1 MHKQQVYC
9 SETQLGDLVFVDV
22 IVLISDNVNK
32 VQETKNILF
41 STVGKLGLKINQ
53 VKTKLWNLIT

>member
-32 VQETKNILF
+32 VQEKKTFF
-41 STVGKLGLKINQ
+41 SQRLVN
-53 VKTKLWNLIT
+53 